1 MTDINIPFSEEEIA
15 AAPEALKLINNM
27 FDGAKHMIEFP
38 DAYNKAEVLG
48 KLDEIT
54 TLLSYALNAG
64 GAIIEGTLEIHE
76 MTKDPSQ

>member
-15 AAPEALKLINNM
+15 AAPEAFKLINNM

-48 KLDEIT
+48 QLDEIVS
-54 TLLSYALNAG
+54 LMSDALTAG
-64 GAIIEGTLEIHE
+64 AQIIEGTLEIHQ